1 MKMCNFKEIGTAFE
15 KFSTSV
21 LNECSYAVNLLLKRK
36 PQSLGE
42 GLKRVKYS
50 MKGVGESQ
58 VTKPG
63 ERLYKTI
70 DGSSLTIGMNN
81 IVNKKT
87 NQGIGTVLN
96 VSRPKLNP
104 LKDGTY
110 RIAKVR
116 INPRCFW
123 PNDKAIS
130 YVTTVKLRDGYS
142 EILNQKTKVCDNL
155 TNVFGK
161 YCRDDARNL
170 PLTYGFDAFYN
181 AIPKIKYPERT
192 GYTRLWSPFIR

>member
-21 LNECSYAVNLLLKRK
+21 LNECSYAVNSLLKRK

-42 GLKRVKYS
+42 GLKRVKHS

-63 ERLYKTI
+63 ERLYKTS
-70 DGSSLTIGMNN
+70 DGSFLTIGMDN

-96 VSRPKLNP
+96 VSRPKSNP

-110 RIAKVR
+110 RIAKAR
-116 INPRCFW
+116 FNTRGFW
-123 PNDKAIS
+123 RNDKIFSRA
-130 YVTTVKLRDGYS
+130 TTVKLGDGHS

-155 TNVFGK
+155 TNVYGK

-170 PLTYGFDAFYN
+170 PFTYDLDAFN
-181 AIPKIKYPERT
+181 HAIPKIKYPERT